1 MQHLASPEGHWEV
14 ATALPHARLRPGVQQ
29 YRGFRLDLGL
39 PRQRLEV
46 PDGVVTLVFSFDHE
60 LRVTEAATP
69 SAPGSAHRSML
80 VGLRTTAGLGRHS
93 GRLYGLEVI
102 LTPWKGYSLFG
113 IPMHE
118 LADTIAD
125 PIDLLGPRCRDLADA
140 LACAPGWAQR
150 FDLLDA
156 TFLRWSADAVPASAR
171 VQYAWRELARTSGA
185 LPIGQLVA
193 ATGWGWRQ
201 LENRFRAEI
210 GLTPKGAARVMR
222 LRKVLRLMAENRP
235 VAGIAAECGFS
246 DQAHL
251 NREFKAMIGR
261 TPRQFRTARALD
273 FTGPPTVDRV
283 DGQVTSVV
291 LS

>member
-1 MQHLASPEGHWEV
+1 MQHLACPEGRWEV
-14 ATALPHARLRPGVQQ
+14 ATALPHARLRPGVQR
-29 YRGFRLDLGL
+29 YRGFRLDLDL

-46 PDGVVTLVFSFDHE
+46 PDGVVTLLFSFDHE

-69 SAPGSAHRSML
+69 SATGSSHRSML
-80 VGLRTTAGLGRHS
+80 VGLRTSTGLGRHS
-93 GRLYGLEVI
+93 GRLNGLEVI
-102 LTPWKGYSLFG
+102 LSPWKAYALFG

-150 FDLLDA
+150 FELLDA
-156 TFLRWSADAVPASAR
+156 AFLRWSVDAVPASDR
-171 VQYAWRELARTSGA
+171 VRYAWRELARTSGA

-193 ATGWGWRQ
+193 DTGLSWRQ
-201 LENRFRAEI
+201 LEHRFRTEI

-222 LRKVLRLMAENRP
+222 LRKVLRLMAENRAA
-235 VAGIAAECGFS
+235 AGIAAECGFS

-251 NREFKAMIGR
+251 SREFKAMIGR
-261 TPRQFRTARALD
+261 TPRQFLQARALD
-273 FTGPPTVDRV
+273 FAGPPTVDRV

-291 LS
+291 LT